1 MMDKYTITESELD
14 AGMNR
19 EAAKLD
25 VSEADIRKQKA
36 FDEMEVEAER
46 LAPGHL
52 LLVNRE
58 LRQRANSLQVRLSI
72 VQRAYNHYTKNTG
85 QHQKDTEYLCREIEI
100 ALKNYKREAIR

>member
-1 MMDKYTITESELD
+1 MSK
-14 AGMNR
+14 MNR

-25 VSEADIRKQKA
+25 IAEADIRRQEA

-58 LRQRANSLQVRLSI
+58 LRQRANALQVRLSVI
-72 VQRAYNHYTKNTG
+72 QRAYNHYTKKTGEPQKNT
-85 QHQKDTEYLCREIEI
+85 ESLCREIEI